1 MKFLKLPIACL
12 LFINMFVAVAQDY
25 KVHSHNDY
33 KQNIPFWKAFGA
45 EVQSIEVDVFYKN
58 GKLMVAHE
66 QGEIEENKTLER
78 LYLNPLQ
85 EALDLNLS
93 ANRSLQLLID
103 VKTDA
108 YKTLDA
114 IVASLKKYPSITS
127 NKDVKI
133 VISGNRPALEEY
145 VDYPSYIYF
154 DYQSLQPVTDT
165 EVLDKIALVS
175 VSFKNY
181 SEWNGKG
188 RLTSK
193 DYNKVAEVI
202 AQAHQL
208 NKAFRFWATPDSKS
222 AWKAFVNMGVDFI
235 NTDMP
240 NECVSYI
247 SSLNE
252 RVVQH
257 SIFSEAYYPTF
268 ESDKAQRRPKN
279 IILLIGDGNGL
290 TQISAT
296 ILANNGDLSLTQLK
310 SIGLIKTQSAD
321 DFTTDSAGAGTAI
334 ATGQKT
340 NNRAIGT
347 NVSGEAIPNLTEILS
362 KKGFNTGVITTD
374 EIIGATP
381 SSFFAHRT
389 DRGMADEI
397 ASDLYTSQLKLF
409 ISQPTSAVKEIE
421 NTEFVMKTDLNTI
434 GTSTDEKVGA
444 WFNATNEK
452 PLTVY
457 VEKLALAT
465 KNGLSF
471 LNNKKKP
478 FFLMSEGAK
487 IDSYGH
493 ANDING
499 VITESISFDKAIS
512 EALKFADTD
521 KNTLVVITADHE
533 TGGLTIPQGNIAKH
547 EIEADFT
554 THDHTGVMV
563 PVFAY
568 GPMSQEFQGVY
579 ENNEIFAKLLN
590 VLDVTTRK

>member
-66 QGEIEENKTLER
+66 EGEIEENKTLDR
-78 LYLNPLQ
+78 IYLNPLQ

-114 IVASLKKYPSITS
+114 IVASLKKYPSIIS
-127 NKDVKI
+127 NKHVKI

-145 VDYPSYIYF
+145 VDYPNYIYF

-188 RLTSK
+188 RLTSQ
-193 DYNKVAEVI
+193 DYNKVTEVI

-208 NKAFRFWATPDSKS
+208 KKPFRFWATPDSKS

-240 NECVSYI
+240 NACVAYV
-247 SSLNE
+247 SSLKD
-252 RVVQH
+252 RVVQN
-257 SIFSEAYYPTF
+257 SVFSEVYHPSF
-268 ESDKAQRRPKN
+268 KSDKAQRSPKN
-279 IILLIGDGNGL
+279 IILMIGDGNGL
-290 TQISAT
+290 TQISSAV
-296 ILANNGDLSLTQLK
+296 LANNGALSLTQIK

-334 ATGQKT
+334 ATGEKT

-362 KKGFNTGVITTD
+362 KKGFSTGVITTD
-374 EIIGATP
+374 EITGATP

-389 DRGMADEI
+389 DRGMAAEI
-397 ASDLYTSQLKLF
+397 ASDLQTSQLKLF
-409 ISQPTSAVKEIE
+409 ISQPTAAVKNIE
-421 NTEFVMKTDLNTI
+421 DTGFVMKTDINTI
-434 GTSTDEKVGA
+434 AASTELKIGA
-444 WFNATNEK
+444 WFNTDKKDLSGYIQN
-452 PLTVY
+452 
-457 VEKLALAT
+457 LALAT
-465 KNGLSF
+465 KNGISY
-471 LNNKKKP
+471 LNKEKP
-478 FFLMSEGAK
+478 FFLMVEGAK

-493 ANDING
+493 ANDIEG
-499 VITESISFDKAIS
+499 VVTESISFDRAVAEAI
-512 EALKFADTD
+512 KFADAD
-521 KNTLVVITADHE
+521 QNTLVVITADHE
-533 TGGLTIPQGNIAKH
+533 TGGLTIPQGNVGLH

-554 THDHTGVMV
+554 TNDHTGVMV

-579 ENNEIFAKLLN
+579 ENNEIFAKLLS
-590 VLDVTTRK
+590 VLDITTKK

>member
-114 IVASLKKYPSITS
+114 IVASLKKYPSIIS
-127 NKDVKI
+127 NKHVKI

-145 VDYPSYIYF
+145 VDYPNYIYF

-188 RLTSK
+188 RLTSQ
-193 DYNKVAEVI
+193 DYNKVTEVI

-208 NKAFRFWATPDSKS
+208 KKPFRFWATPDSKS

-240 NECVSYI
+240 NACVAYV
-247 SSLNE
+247 SSLKD
-252 RVVQH
+252 RVVQN
-257 SIFSEAYYPTF
+257 SVFSEVYHPSF
-268 ESDKAQRRPKN
+268 KSDKAQRSPKN
-279 IILLIGDGNGL
+279 IILMIGDGNGL
-290 TQISAT
+290 TQISSAV
-296 ILANNGDLSLTQLK
+296 LANNGALSLTQIK

-334 ATGQKT
+334 ATGEKT

-347 NVSGEAIPNLTEILS
+347 NIDGEPIPNLTEILS
-362 KKGFNTGVITTD
+362 KKGFSTGIITTD
-374 EIIGATP
+374 EITGATP

-389 DRGMADEI
+389 DRGMAAEI
-397 ASDLYTSQLKLF
+397 ASDLQTSQLKLF
-409 ISQPTSAVKEIE
+409 ISRPTAAVKNIE
-421 NTEFVMKTDLNTI
+421 DTGFVMKTDINTI
-434 GTSTDEKVGA
+434 AASTELKIGA
-444 WFNATNEK
+444 WFNTDKKDLSGYIQN
-452 PLTVY
+452 
-457 VEKLALAT
+457 LALAT
-465 KNGLSF
+465 KNGISY
-471 LNNKKKP
+471 LNKEKP
-478 FFLMSEGAK
+478 FFLMVEGAK

-493 ANDING
+493 ANDIEG
-499 VITESISFDKAIS
+499 VVTESISFDRAVAEAI
-512 EALKFADTD
+512 KFADAD
-521 KNTLVVITADHE
+521 QNTLVVITADHE
-533 TGGLTIPQGNIAKH
+533 TGGLTIPQGNVGVH

-554 THDHTGVMV
+554 TNDHTGVMV

-579 ENNEIFAKLLN
+579 ENNEIFAKLLS
-590 VLDVTTRK
+590 VLDITTKK

>member
-1 MKFLKLPIACL
+1 MKLLKLPIACL

-114 IVASLKKYPSITS
+114 IVASLKKYPSIIS
-127 NKDVKI
+127 NKHVKI
-133 VISGNRPALEEY
+133 VISGNRPALKEY

-188 RLTSK
+188 RLTSQ
-193 DYNKVAEVI
+193 DYNKVTEVI

-208 NKAFRFWATPDSKS
+208 KKPFRFWATPDSKS

-240 NECVSYI
+240 NACVAYV
-247 SSLNE
+247 SSLKD
-252 RVVQH
+252 RVVQN
-257 SIFSEAYYPTF
+257 SVFSEVYHPSF
-268 ESDKAQRRPKN
+268 KSDKAQRSPKN
-279 IILLIGDGNGL
+279 IILMIGDGNGL
-290 TQISAT
+290 TQISSAV
-296 ILANNGDLSLTQLK
+296 LANNGALSLTQIK

-334 ATGQKT
+334 ATGEKT

-347 NVSGEAIPNLTEILS
+347 NIDGEPIPNLTEILS
-362 KKGFNTGVITTD
+362 KKGFSTGIITTD
-374 EIIGATP
+374 EITGATP

-389 DRGMADEI
+389 DRGMAAEI
-397 ASDLYTSQLKLF
+397 ASDLQTSQLKLF
-409 ISQPTSAVKEIE
+409 ISRPTAAVKNIE
-421 NTEFVMKTDLNTI
+421 DTGFVMKTDINTI
-434 GTSTDEKVGA
+434 AASTELKIGA
-444 WFNATNEK
+444 WFNTDRKDLSGYIQN
-452 PLTVY
+452 
-457 VEKLALAT
+457 LALAT
-465 KNGLSF
+465 KNGISY
-471 LNNKKKP
+471 LNKEKP
-478 FFLMSEGAK
+478 FFLMVEGAK

-493 ANDING
+493 ANDIDG
-499 VITESISFDKAIS
+499 VVTESISFDRAVAEAI
-512 EALKFADTD
+512 KFADAD
-521 KNTLVVITADHE
+521 QNTLVVITADHE
-533 TGGLTIPQGNIAKH
+533 TGGLTIPQGNVGLH

-554 THDHTGVMV
+554 TNDHTGVMV

-579 ENNEIFAKLLN
+579 ENNEIFAKLLS
-590 VLDVTTRK
+590 VLDITTKK

>member
-12 LFINMFVAVAQDY
+12 LFVNMFVAVAQDY

-33 KQNIPFWKAFGA
+33 KQNIPFWRAFGA

-66 QGEIEENKTLER
+66 EGEIEENKTLER

-114 IVASLKKYPSITS
+114 IVASIKKYPSIIS
-127 NKDVKI
+127 NKHVKI

-145 VDYPSYIYF
+145 VDYPNYIYF

-188 RLTSK
+188 RLTSQ
-193 DYNKVAEVI
+193 DYNKVTEVI

-208 NKAFRFWATPDSKS
+208 KKPFRFWATPDSKS

-240 NECVSYI
+240 NACVAYV
-247 SSLNE
+247 SSLKD
-252 RVVQH
+252 RVVQN
-257 SIFSEAYYPTF
+257 SVFSEVYYPSF
-268 ESDKAQRRPKN
+268 KSDKAQRSPKN
-279 IILLIGDGNGL
+279 IILMIGDGNGL
-290 TQISAT
+290 TQISSAV
-296 ILANNGDLSLTQLK
+296 LANNGALSLTQIK

-334 ATGQKT
+334 ATGEKT

-389 DRGMADEI
+389 DRGMAAEI
-397 ASDLYTSQLKLF
+397 ASDLQTSQLKLF
-409 ISQPTSAVKEIE
+409 ISQPTAAVKNIE
-421 NTEFVMKTDLNTI
+421 EAGFVMKTDINTI
-434 GTSTDEKVGA
+434 AASTELKVGA
-444 WFNATNEK
+444 WFNTDKKDLSGYIQN
-452 PLTVY
+452 
-457 VEKLALAT
+457 LALAT
-465 KNGLSF
+465 KNGISY
-471 LNNKKKP
+471 LNKEKP
-478 FFLMSEGAK
+478 FFLMVEGAK

-493 ANDING
+493 ANDIEG
-499 VITESISFDKAIS
+499 VVTESISFDRAVAEAI
-512 EALKFADTD
+512 KFADAD
-521 KNTLVVITADHE
+521 QNTLVVITADHE
-533 TGGLTIPQGNIAKH
+533 TGGLTIPQGNVGLH

-554 THDHTGVMV
+554 TNDHTGVMV

-579 ENNEIFAKLLN
+579 ENNEIFAKLLS
-590 VLDVTTRK
+590 VLDITAKK

>member
-33 KQNIPFWKAFGA
+33 KQNIPFWRAFGA

-108 YKTLDA
+108 YKTLEA
-114 IVASLKKYPSITS
+114 IVASLKKYPSIIN
-127 NKDVKI
+127 NKHVKI
-133 VISGNRPALEEY
+133 VISGNRPALKEY

-188 RLTSK
+188 RLTSQ
-193 DYNKVAEVI
+193 DYNKVTEVI

-208 NKAFRFWATPDSKS
+208 KKPFRFWATPDSKS

-240 NECVSYI
+240 NACVAYV
-247 SSLNE
+247 SSLKD
-252 RVVQH
+252 RVVQN
-257 SIFSEAYYPTF
+257 SVFSEVYHPSF
-268 ESDKAQRRPKN
+268 KSDKAQRSPEN
-279 IILLIGDGNGL
+279 IILMIGDGNGL
-290 TQISAT
+290 TQISSAV
-296 ILANNGDLSLTQLK
+296 LANNGSLSLTQLK

-334 ATGQKT
+334 ATGEKT

-347 NVSGEAIPNLTEILS
+347 NIDGEPIPNLTEILS
-362 KKGFNTGVITTD
+362 KKGFSTGVITTD

-389 DRGMADEI
+389 DRGMAAEI
-397 ASDLYTSQLKLF
+397 ASDLQTSQLKLF
-409 ISQPTSAVKEIE
+409 ISQPTAAVKNNEE
-421 NTEFVMKTDLNTI
+421 AGFVMKTDINTI
-434 GTSTDEKVGA
+434 AASTELKVGA
-444 WFNATNEK
+444 WFNTDKKDLSGYIQN
-452 PLTVY
+452 
-457 VEKLALAT
+457 LAMAT
-465 KNGLSF
+465 KNGISY
-471 LNNKKKP
+471 LNKEKP
-478 FFLMSEGAK
+478 FFLMVEGAK

-493 ANDING
+493 ANDIEG
-499 VITESISFDKAIS
+499 VVTESISFDRAVAEAI
-512 EALKFADTD
+512 KFADAD
-521 KNTLVVITADHE
+521 QNTLVVITADHE
-533 TGGLTIPQGNIAKH
+533 TGGLTIPQGNVGLH

-554 THDHTGVMV
+554 TNDHTGVMV

-579 ENNEIFAKLLN
+579 ENNEIFAKLLS
-590 VLDVTTRK
+590 VLDITTKK

>member
-114 IVASLKKYPSITS
+114 IVASLKKYPSIIS
-127 NKDVKI
+127 NKHVKI

-145 VDYPSYIYF
+145 VDYPNYIYF

-188 RLTSK
+188 RLTSQ
-193 DYNKVAEVI
+193 DYNKVTEVI

-208 NKAFRFWATPDSKS
+208 KKPFRFWATPDSKS

-240 NECVSYI
+240 NACVAYV
-247 SSLNE
+247 SSLKD
-252 RVVQH
+252 RVVQN
-257 SIFSEAYYPTF
+257 SVFSEVYHPSF
-268 ESDKAQRRPKN
+268 KSDKAQRSPKN
-279 IILLIGDGNGL
+279 IILMIGDGNGL
-290 TQISAT
+290 TQISST
-296 ILANNGDLSLTQLK
+296 VLANNGALSLTQIK
-310 SIGLIKTQSAD
+310 SIGLIKTQSAN

-334 ATGQKT
+334 ATGEKT

-347 NVSGEAIPNLTEILS
+347 NVDGEPIPNLTEILS
-362 KKGFNTGVITTD
+362 EKGFSTGLITTD
-374 EIIGATP
+374 EITGATP

-389 DRGMADEI
+389 DRGMATEI
-397 ASDLYTSQLKLF
+397 ASDLQTSQLKLF
-409 ISQPTSAVKEIE
+409 ISQPTSTVKNIE
-421 NTEFVMKTDLNTI
+421 DTGFVMKTDINTI
-434 GTSTDEKVGA
+434 ASSTELKIGA
-444 WFNATNEK
+444 WFNTDKKDLSGYIQN
-452 PLTVY
+452 
-457 VEKLALAT
+457 LALAT
-465 KNGLSF
+465 KNGISY
-471 LNNKKKP
+471 LNKEKP
-478 FFLMSEGAK
+478 FFLMVEGAK

-493 ANDING
+493 ANDIEG
-499 VITESISFDKAIS
+499 VVTESISFDRAVAEAI
-512 EALKFADTD
+512 KFADAD
-521 KNTLVVITADHE
+521 QNTLVVITADHE
-533 TGGLTIPQGNIAKH
+533 TGGLTIPQGNVGLH

-554 THDHTGVMV
+554 TNDHTGVMV

-579 ENNEIFAKLLN
+579 ENNEIFAKLLS
-590 VLDVTTRK
+590 VLDITTKK

>member
-1 MKFLKLPIACL
+1 MNFTKLTVTCL
-12 LFINMFVAVAQDY
+12 LLIGIYTGFSQNY

-45 EVQSIEVDVFYKN
+45 EVQSIEVDVFYTAE
-58 GKLMVAHE
+58 GLMVAHE
-66 QGEIEENKTLER
+66 LVEIQKHKTLER
-78 LYLNPLQ
+78 LYLDPLNEVLLLELLAHKPLQ
-85 EALDLNLS
+85 LM
-93 ANRSLQLLID
+93 ID
-103 VKTDA
+103 VKTEP

-114 IVASLKKYPSITS
+114 IVTTLKKYPSITGS
-127 NKDVKI
+127 TNISI
-133 VISGNRPALEEY
+133 VISGNRPTSKEY
-145 VDYPSYIYF
+145 VNYPDYIFF
-154 DYQSLQPVTDT
+154 DYQSVVPITDPKI
-165 EVLDKIALVS
+165 LDKIAMVS
-175 VSFKNY
+175 MSFKNY
-181 SEWNGKG
+181 SDWNGKG
-188 RLTSK
+188 SLIAD
-193 DYNKVAEVI
+193 DYEKVSDVI
-202 AQAHQL
+202 IKAHEL
-208 NKAFRFWATPDSKS
+208 NKPFRFWATPDSKS
-222 AWKAFVNMGVDFI
+222 AWKTFVNMGVDYI

-240 NECVSYI
+240 NECVAYV

-252 RVVQH
+252 RVVQNT
-257 SIFSEAYYPTF
+257 IFSEVYHPTF
-268 ESDKAQRRPKN
+268 ESDKAQRTPRN
-279 IILLIGDGNGL
+279 VILMIGDGNGL

-310 SIGLIKTQSAD
+310 SIGFIKTQSAD

-347 NVSGEAIPNLTEILS
+347 NVSGEAIPNLTDILS

-374 EIIGATP
+374 KITGATP

-389 DRGMADEI
+389 DRGMVDEI

-409 ISQPTSAVKEIE
+409 ISQPTSAVKEID
-421 NTEFVMKTDLNTI
+421 NINFVMKTDLNTL
-434 GTSTDEKVGA
+434 GSSTDEKVGA
-444 WFNATNEK
+444 WFNAANEK
-452 PLTVY
+452 PLSVY
-457 VEKLALAT
+457 IEKLALAT

-471 LNNKKKP
+471 LGSKKKP

-512 EALKFADTD
+512 EALKFADAD

-533 TGGLTIPQGNIAKH
+533 TGGLTIPQGNIYNH

-554 THDHTGVMV
+554 THDHTGTMV

-579 ENNEIFAKLLN
+579 ENNEIFSKLLK
-590 VLDVTTRK
+590 VLEMTAEN

>member
-12 LFINMFVAVAQDY
+12 LFINMLVAVAQDY

-114 IVASLKKYPSITS
+114 IVVSLKKYPSIIS
-127 NKDVKI
+127 NKHVKI

-145 VDYPSYIYF
+145 VDYPNYIYF

-188 RLTSK
+188 RLTSQ
-193 DYNKVAEVI
+193 DYNNVTEVI

-208 NKAFRFWATPDSKS
+208 KKPFRFWATPDSKS

-240 NECVSYI
+240 NACVAYV
-247 SSLNE
+247 SSLKD
-252 RVVQH
+252 RVVLN
-257 SIFSEAYYPTF
+257 SVFSEVYHPSF
-268 ESDKAQRRPKN
+268 KSDKAQRSPKN
-279 IILLIGDGNGL
+279 IILMIGDGNGL
-290 TQISAT
+290 TQISSAV
-296 ILANNGDLSLTQLK
+296 LANNGALSLTQIK

-334 ATGQKT
+334 ATGEKT

-347 NVSGEAIPNLTEILS
+347 NVDGEPIPNLTEILS
-362 KKGFNTGVITTD
+362 KKGFSTGIITTD
-374 EIIGATP
+374 EITGATP

-389 DRGMADEI
+389 DRGMATEI
-397 ASDLYTSQLKLF
+397 ASDLQTSQLKLF
-409 ISQPTSAVKEIE
+409 ISRPTAAIKNNED
-421 NTEFVMKTDLNTI
+421 TGFVMKTDINTI
-434 GTSTDEKVGA
+434 AASTELKVGA
-444 WFNATNEK
+444 WFNTDKKDLSGYIQN
-452 PLTVY
+452 
-457 VEKLALAT
+457 LALAT
-465 KNGLSF
+465 KNGISY
-471 LNNKKKP
+471 LNKEKP
-478 FFLMSEGAK
+478 FFLMVEGAK

-493 ANDING
+493 ANHIEG
-499 VITESISFDKAIS
+499 VVTESISFDRAVAEAI
-512 EALKFADTD
+512 KFADAD
-521 KNTLVVITADHE
+521 QNTLVVITADHE
-533 TGGLTIPQGNIAKH
+533 TGGLTIPQGNVGLH

-554 THDHTGVMV
+554 TNDHTGVMV

-579 ENNEIFAKLLN
+579 ENNEIFAKLLS
-590 VLDVTTRK
+590 VLDITTKK

>member
-1 MKFLKLPIACL
+1 MKFLKLPMACL

-93 ANRSLQLLID
+93 TNRSLQLLID

-114 IVASLKKYPSITS
+114 IVASLKKYPSIIS
-127 NKDVKI
+127 NKHVKI

-154 DYQSLQPVTDT
+154 DYQSVQPVTDT

-188 RLTSK
+188 RLTSQ
-193 DYNKVAEVI
+193 DYNNVTEVI

-208 NKAFRFWATPDSKS
+208 KKPFRFWATPDSKS

-240 NECVSYI
+240 NACVAYV
-247 SSLNE
+247 SSLKD
-252 RVVQH
+252 RVVQN
-257 SIFSEAYYPTF
+257 SVFSEVYYPSF
-268 ESDKAQRRPKN
+268 KSDKAQRSPKN
-279 IILLIGDGNGL
+279 IILMIGDGNGL
-290 TQISAT
+290 TQISSAV
-296 ILANNGDLSLTQLK
+296 LANNGALSLTQIK

-334 ATGQKT
+334 ATGEKT

-347 NVSGEAIPNLTEILS
+347 NVDGEPIPNLTEILS
-362 KKGFNTGVITTD
+362 KKGFSTGIITSD
-374 EIIGATP
+374 EITGATP

-389 DRGMADEI
+389 DRGMAREI
-397 ASDLYTSQLKLF
+397 ASDLQTSQLKLF
-409 ISQPTSAVKEIE
+409 ISQPTSTVKNIE
-421 NTEFVMKTDLNTI
+421 DTGFVMKTDINTI
-434 GTSTDEKVGA
+434 ASSTELKIGA
-444 WFNATNEK
+444 WFNTDKKDLSGYIQN
-452 PLTVY
+452 
-457 VEKLALAT
+457 LALAT
-465 KNGLSF
+465 KNGISY
-471 LNNKKKP
+471 LNKEKP
-478 FFLMSEGAK
+478 FFLMVEGAK

-493 ANDING
+493 ANDIEG
-499 VITESISFDKAIS
+499 VVTESISFDRAVAEAI
-512 EALKFADTD
+512 KFADAD
-521 KNTLVVITADHE
+521 QNTLVVITADHE
-533 TGGLTIPQGNIAKH
+533 TGGLTIPQGNVGLH

-554 THDHTGVMV
+554 TNDHTGVMV

-579 ENNEIFAKLLN
+579 ENNEIFAKLLS
-590 VLDVTTRK
+590 VLDITTKK

>member
-93 ANRSLQLLID
+93 ANRSLLLLID

-114 IVASLKKYPSITS
+114 IVASLKKYPSIIS

-145 VDYPSYIYF
+145 VDYPNYIYF
-154 DYQSLQPVTDT
+154 DYQSVQPVTDT

-188 RLTSK
+188 RLTSQ
-193 DYNKVAEVI
+193 DYDKVIEVI

-208 NKAFRFWATPDSKS
+208 KKPFRFWATPDSKS

-240 NECVSYI
+240 NACVAYV
-247 SSLNE
+247 SSLKD
-252 RVVQH
+252 RVVQN
-257 SIFSEAYYPTF
+257 SVFSEVYHPSF
-268 ESDKAQRRPKN
+268 KSDKAQRSPKN
-279 IILLIGDGNGL
+279 IILMIGDGNGL
-290 TQISAT
+290 TQISSAV
-296 ILANNGDLSLTQLK
+296 LANNGALSLTQIK

-334 ATGQKT
+334 ATGEKT

-389 DRGMADEI
+389 DRGMATEI
-397 ASDLYTSQLKLF
+397 ASDLQTSQLKLF
-409 ISQPTSAVKEIE
+409 ISQPTAAVKNNEE
-421 NTEFVMKTDLNTI
+421 AGFVMKTDINTI
-434 GTSTDEKVGA
+434 AASTELKVGA
-444 WFNATNEK
+444 WFNTDKKDLSGYIQN
-452 PLTVY
+452 
-457 VEKLALAT
+457 LAMAT
-465 KNGLSF
+465 KNGISY
-471 LNNKKKP
+471 LNKEKP
-478 FFLMSEGAK
+478 FFLMVEGAK

-493 ANDING
+493 ANDIEG
-499 VITESISFDKAIS
+499 VVTESISFDRAVAEAI
-512 EALKFADTD
+512 KFADAD
-521 KNTLVVITADHE
+521 QNTLVVITADHE
-533 TGGLTIPQGNIAKH
+533 TGGLTIPQGNVGLH

-554 THDHTGVMV
+554 TNDHTGVMV

-579 ENNEIFAKLLN
+579 ENNEIFAKLLS
-590 VLDVTTRK
+590 VLDITTKK